1 MTEYEVTIV
10 RRTPNPDWKPRPMNI
25 YNERYSEPEPLQY
38 LDQKVLS
45 VTVDE
50 ATFAA
55 FRKAAVE
62 TL

>member
-1 MTEYEVTIV
+1 MTEYEVVITK
-10 RRTPNPDWKPRPMNI
+10 RTPNPDWKPRPTSP
-25 YNERYSEPEPLQY
+25 YYGDREPETPRY
-38 LDQKVLS
+38 LEQQVLS